1 MRFAREIWLYAVP
14 LVPVLWLV
22 LRLQDRRSR
31 VGLRRLLGEQGPAHI
46 EGDHPRLRSWS
57 RFLLLAGVFW
67 LLLALARPQWGAS
80 EVTVTQRGSDI
91 VVALDISNSML
102 AQDVLPDRL
111 SRAKGE
117 LDAFFDRLTDSRVG
131 LVFFAGSAFIQCPLT
146 LDYPTA
152 RIFLDMAGPDML
164 SEQGTAIAA
173 ALKTAREL
181 LTRGRGDQ
189 PPGFQAILLVTDGE
203 DLEGD
208 WEEAAKQCLD
218 DGIRIIP
225 VGVGSPEGGLI
236 PVTDDKGQPA
246 GFMKDQDGSV
256 VMSRLDMAALQKLA
270 AMGGG
275 NAFRIGVDGM
285 AGDRLFAELARLGK
299 RDLEDRR
306 ISAYKE
312 RYLWPLLLALVCF
325 WVRCLL
331 LAGLGGLHRRST
343 VPIGAVL
350 LLMLCFAGRPVTAG
364 VVTPQAEAMARGR
377 QDYLE
382 QDYQSALSE
391 FGAALVHDPDDPRI
405 SLALGETL
413 SRLRKYDDAV
423 REFERTLELTD
434 DPVLRAEALYNSGTT
449 LLAAGKLPQ
458 AVDKLQAS
466 LSLDPGQQDAL
477 TNLER
482 ALAMLRQ
489 QQQQQKK
496 QKQKDREQKD
506 RQDQKDRQQQ
516 DKQKQNEQ
524 QQKNQTDQQQKP
536 QQGDRPQK
544 EQQQKEQQ
552 QKEQERQQER
562 QQEQQGRQAQKSQPN
577 DDQDQKDSRARM
589 DREHALQ
596 VLKALDRDEQELKRS
611 VQKRLKGGKPRSGK
625 RW

>member
-14 LVPVLWLV
+14 LIPVLWLM
-22 LRLQDRRSR
+22 LRRHDSLARA
-31 VGLRRLLGEQGPAHI
+31 GLRRLLGEQGPAHI
-46 EGDHPRLRSWS
+46 EEDHPRLRAWS

-173 ALKTAREL
+173 ALETAHEL

-203 DLEGD
+203 DLEGN
-208 WEEAAKQCLD
+208 WEKAAKQCLD

-256 VMSRLDMAALQKLA
+256 VMSRLDMASLQKLA

-325 WVRCLL
+325 WGRCLL
-331 LAGLGGLHRRST
+331 LAGFGGFRRRST
-343 VPIGAVL
+343 ASVGAVL
-350 LLMLCFAGRPVTAG
+350 LLLVLFTGSPGSAGI
-364 VVTPQAEAMARGR
+364 VTPQAEAMARGR

-405 SLALGETL
+405 SLAMGETL
-413 SRLRKYDDAV
+413 SRLKKYDDAL
-423 REFERTLELTD
+423 REFDRTLELTD
-434 DPVLRAEALYNSGTT
+434 DPALRAEALYNSGTT
-449 LLAAGKLPQ
+449 LLEAGKLQQ

-466 LSLDPGQQDAL
+466 LAMEPGQQDAL

-489 QQQQQKK
+489 QQQQQ
-496 QKQKDREQKD
+496 QQ
-506 RQDQKDRQQQ
+506 QQQ
-516 DKQKQNEQ
+516 DKKNQDKQQKQDQQQDQTGQQKKPQQDDRQQNQQQNQQQQQEQ
-524 QQKNQTDQQQKP
+524 QQ
-536 QQGDRPQK
+536 
-544 EQQQKEQQ
+544 EQQQ
-552 QKEQERQQER
+552 QEK
-562 QQEQQGRQAQKSQPN
+562 QQEQQGEQQPDQQPQKSQPAG
-577 DDQDQKDSRARM
+577 DRDHKDSGERM